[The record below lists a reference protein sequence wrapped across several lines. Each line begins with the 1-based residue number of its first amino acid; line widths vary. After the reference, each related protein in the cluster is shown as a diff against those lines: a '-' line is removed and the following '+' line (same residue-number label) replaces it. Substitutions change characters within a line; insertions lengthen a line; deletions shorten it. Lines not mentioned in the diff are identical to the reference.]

1 MQDIISEVY
10 VNSNNLSL
18 FEQLLKRQIIKPWFK
33 LVILNPRTET
43 DSDDI
48 SEYVLD
54 WNLSATYQNGIRRT
68 LSITLSNAD
77 KHFIIHPFTG
87 NLWHGTK
94 FRLDVGIIYQRQAF
108 KVAQGVF
115 VLPSVDKNLVYS
127 DDKISLSLSDK
138 FIMFE
143 NSMGGATDLDFIIKN
158 GTLMRDAVYSLVH
171 YGEDENNPIDI
182 KPIIIDSKYYDTV
195 IEYDIEKNTDTN
207 FSEFLIEV
215 AQIPSMEIYYDN
227 YGNMT
232 LSSGIDDLANV
243 VRPVM
248 WTFKE
253 DDIEFLDGTYHYNF
267 DKLVNKVRVVGG
279 VFNGKVFDAEAV
291 NSNPASLANT
301 QINRVHQKNV
311 SDDNIYSDRLAQDR
325 ADYEL
330 YTSMREFCTVS
341 CNCTLLPHL
350 DVNNIIII
358 DKPELG
364 IINEKFLINSLSMN
378 FDGTAI
384 TMSFEACK
392 VNEMPFVS

>member
-1 MQDIISEVY
+1 
-10 VNSNNLSL
+10 
-18 FEQLLKRQIIKPWFK
+18 
-33 LVILNPRTET
+33 
-43 DSDDI
+43 
-48 SEYVLD
+48 
-54 WNLSATYQNGIRRT
+54 
-68 LSITLSNAD
+68 
-77 KHFIIHPFTG
+77 
-87 NLWHGTK
+87 
-94 FRLDVGIIYQRQAF
+94 
-108 KVAQGVF
+108 
-115 VLPSVDKNLVYS
+115 
-127 DDKISLSLSDK
+127 
-138 FIMFE
+138 
-143 NSMGGATDLDFIIKN
+143 
-158 GTLMRDAVYSLVH
+158 
-171 YGEDENNPIDI
+171 
-182 KPIIIDSKYYDTV
+182 
-195 IEYDIEKNTDTN
+195 
-207 FSEFLIEV
+207 
-215 AQIPSMEIYYDN
+215 
-227 YGNMT
+227 
-232 LSSGIDDLANV
+232 
-243 VRPVM
+243 M
-248 WTFKE
+248 WIFKE